1 METAKEERAVTAF
14 QAEAHTYFYTLLGGG
29 SSSSRLDRWYMF
41 SRHDNCIRDV
51 STFVTGPASDHKG
64 ISIRIGVPRH
74 VVRVQ
79 KPRRVYPVVG
89 FAHAAKQRDT
99 LAAIAM
105 VQIQDDA
112 AISVPTSDCITTRSL
127 AYWWDNWKTGLR
139 KALLETNKTARQCL
153 TKSDRH
159 RLSHIYVRLDAALV
173 VARTLDTSPSDDPD
187 SCDQPSAPDS
197 AELWRNVAECRRL

>member
-1 METAKEERAVTAF
+1 MPPGRHDSLSLRWRLGRAHFSDVLDDDMETAKEERAVTAF

-79 KPRRVYPVVG
+79 KPRRVYPVPGCV
-89 FAHAAKQRDT
+89 HATTHKSII
-99 LAAIAM
+99 AAIALA
-105 VQIQDDA
+105 QLQADA
-112 AISVPTSDCITTRSL
+112 IISVPTSDYITARSV
-127 AYWWDNWKTGLR
+127 ADWWNDWKIRLR
-139 KALLETNKTARQCL
+139 KFL
-153 TKSDRH
+153 
-159 RLSHIYVRLDAALV
+159 
-173 VARTLDTSPSDDPD
+173 
-187 SCDQPSAPDS
+187 
-197 AELWRNVAECRRL
+197 